1 MIRPFRVAL
10 PLLVLGAALP
20 LHAQCPDGT
29 PPPCRGAARP
39 AARPVVA
46 MDDRTWIVLPF
57 DNQAHA
63 AELDWL
69 KDASV
74 NLLYM
79 DLSRWSDVRAVDDKR
94 VADFLRELPAAR
106 VGRKLSM
113 SDAQGVARRAGAGKL
128 VMGEFLKLGAR
139 TRVSAT
145 AYDSRTGRTIRA
157 VQEETAVLDSL
168 LPLFGKVARGLLAV
182 PPPAGSNV
190 GTVGTS
196 RVAAYQ
202 EYLAGVAALNRFD
215 IEEAKRRLQRALS
228 LDTAFALAHY
238 KLAIVNVY
246 DEAAQNERMMAQAAA
261 GNLSGMAGAPDSGR
275 IAHAAAAARLAGT
288 LPARERGLINGLLA
302 QTRQDYA
309 RACELYGALV
319 RADSSD
325 VEALY
330 GVGECSYKD
339 DAIEFVAG
347 DSTQPRFRAS
357 WNTTLRV
364 LRRALVVDPSYHL
377 AFQHVLDVLTAS
389 ARLGCRRDDPALPCG
404 KGGWGYRAS
413 VRANGDSLLT
423 LPLRMNYEQAILSQ
437 LGDATRS
444 STRRQ
449 NLEQARLAAEE
460 WIAAGPREGRAH
472 KTLARILLR
481 QGRLEDA
488 DREMVEAAALLPHDD
503 LSDEPMYRLEIAL
516 KRGKSG
522 EVVRLYDSL
531 WATQKLELFHASLA
545 MMMGPLVGRV
555 TSSDSALPTILRIQA
570 KGAAPTVP
578 APLLRYFGEAA
589 RIALGVAGD
598 SAISLERRLLGMTR
612 SEKRCGDN
620 CRLLLAPSWMF
631 GLQLKRSLWPAFD
644 STATDRKLAPAA
656 ALAAG
661 DTVRLRVAARMLDSA
676 TAEEAKRGL
685 PEDGSTLIAADAF
698 LVLRDTTAALRL
710 VRRMLDTTL
719 VVTSLETPMGGIGQT
734 FAGTLWPRVMLLR
747 ADLAAA
753 KADPELQPVVAR
765 VRKSLKSVN
774 SEP

>member
-1 MIRPFRVAL
+1 
-10 PLLVLGAALP
+10 
-20 LHAQCPDGT
+20 
-29 PPPCRGAARP
+29 
-39 AARPVVA
+39 
-46 MDDRTWIVLPF
+46 MDERTWIVLPF
-57 DNQAHA
+57 ENQAHA

-94 VADFLRELPAAR
+94 VADFLRELPSAR
-106 VGRKLSM
+106 LGQKLSLG
-113 SDAQGVARRAGAGKL
+113 DAQGVARRAGAGKL

-139 TRVSAT
+139 TRVTAT
-145 AYDSRTGRTIRA
+145 AYDSRTGTAIRS

-196 RVAAYQ
+196 RADAYQ

-215 IEEAKRRLQRALS
+215 IDEAKRRLLRALT
-228 LDTAFALAHY
+228 LDTGFALAHY
-238 KLAIVNVY
+238 KLAIASVY

-261 GNLSGMAGAPDSGR
+261 GNLSGINTVADSGR
-275 IAHAAAAARLAGT
+275 IAHAAAAVRLAGT
-288 LPARERGLINGLLA
+288 LPARERGLISGLLA

-319 RADSSD
+319 RADSAD

-339 DAIEFVAG
+339 DAIEFIAG

-364 LRRALVVDPSYHL
+364 LRRALAVDPGYHL
-377 AFQHVLDVLTAS
+377 AFEHVLDVLTAS

-404 KGGWGYRAS
+404 KAGPGYRAS
-413 VRANGDSLLT
+413 VRSDGDSLLT
-423 LPLRMNYEQAILSQ
+423 VPIRLNYSMAVLSQ

-449 NLEQARLAAEE
+449 NLEKARGAAEE
-460 WIAAGPREGRAH
+460 WIASGPREGRAH
-472 KTLARILLR
+472 KTLGRILLR
-481 QGRLEDA
+481 LGRLEDA
-488 DREMVEAAALLPHDD
+488 DREMAEAAVLLPRDD
-503 LSDEPMYRLEIAL
+503 LSDVPMYRMEIAL
-516 KRGKSG
+516 KRGRSV

-531 WATQKLELFHASLA
+531 AGNQKLELFRASLA
-545 MMMGPLVGRV
+545 MMVGPLVGHV
-555 TSSDSALPTILRIQA
+555 ASSDSALPTILRMQA
-570 KGAAPTVP
+570 KNAAQSIP

-598 SAISLERRLLGMTR
+598 SAISVERQLLVMTR
-612 SEKRCGDN
+612 SEKRCADT
-620 CRLLLAPSWMF
+620 CRLLLAPSWTF
-631 GLQLKRSLWPAFD
+631 GLQLKRTSWPAFD
-644 STATDRKLAPAA
+644 STVTDRKLAPAA
-656 ALAAG
+656 AMAAG
-661 DTVRLRVAARMLDSA
+661 DTARLRAAARMLDSA
-676 TAEEAKRGL
+676 TAEETRLGL

-698 LVLRDTTAALRL
+698 LLLHDSTAALRL

-719 VVTSLETPMGGIGQT
+719 VVTSLETPMGGIGQI
-734 FAGTLWPRVMLLR
+734 FAGTLWPRAILLR
-747 ADLAAA
+747 ADLELAKGSAEEAKQWYRRFAELWA
-753 KADPELQPVVAR
+753 KADPELQPVVERAR
-765 VRKSLKSVN
+765 KARG
-774 SEP
+774 